1 MIKIKHAGIAVVAA
15 LAVVGSTVSVLT
27 LSAQDPPTAT
37 PQPLSSAIATA
48 NAEQE
53 SKVSYCD
60 PRTDGISVQGVGV
73 VTIPASIGVVEL
85 GVDVTAD
92 PLIDARSTAAHAMQN
107 IIDAVKEQGVTD
119 DQITTTRLSIRPER
133 TWIEEE
139 FTLEDGSTGRRSRD
153 VIIGY
158 RVSNRVKIQIDVADT
173 SADEDSDILSA
184 VIDAA
189 AMAGGDHVRI
199 DSIYF
204 TADQTAENL
213 DEARKLAVQDT
224 LHRANL
230 YAESFGVEVG
240 ILLSATEGFTSA
252 PVYGDA
258 AVVRLESASFDGPS
272 TPISAGD
279 VEIRASIN
287 AKFAIVQPGCVDKVA
302 AAKSKVTE

>member
-1 MIKIKHAGIAVVAA
+1 MINTKYVGIAIVAV

-27 LSAQDPPTAT
+27 LSAQDPPTPT
-37 PQPLSSAIATA
+37 PQPLTSAIATA
-48 NAEQE
+48 NAEQDA
-53 SKVSYCD
+53 KATYCD
-60 PRTDGISVQGVGV
+60 HRSDGISVQGVGV

-92 PLIDARSTAAHAMQN
+92 PLVDARSTAAESMQN
-107 IIDAVKEQGVTD
+107 VIDAVKEQGVTD

-158 RVSNRVKIQIDVADT
+158 RVSNRVRIAIDITDAT
-173 SADEDSDILSA
+173 EDANDDILSN

-189 AMAGGDHVRI
+189 ATAGGDDVRI

-204 TADQTAENL
+204 TANQSTETV
-213 DEARKLAVQDT
+213 DEARKIAVEDA

-230 YAESFGVEVG
+230 YAAAFGVEVG
-240 ILLSATEGFTSA
+240 TLLSASEVVAST
-252 PVYGDA
+252 PVYDV
-258 AVVRLESASFDGPS
+258 VVRESAALDGPS

-287 AKFAIVQPGCVDKVA
+287 AKFAISQPGCVDKA
-302 AAKSKVTE
+302 ATAKSKVAE

>member
-1 MIKIKHAGIAVVAA
+1 MIKTKYVGIAVVAV
-15 LAVVGSTVSVLT
+15 LAVVGSSISVLT
-27 LSAQDPPTAT
+27 LSAQDPPTPT

-48 NAEQE
+48 NAELDSE
-53 SKVSYCD
+53 VTYCD
-60 PRTDGISVQGVGV
+60 HRSDGISVQGVGV

-92 PLIDARSTAAHAMQN
+92 PLVDARSTAAESMQN
-107 IIDAVKEQGVTD
+107 VIDAVKEQGVTD

-158 RVSNRVKIQIDVADT
+158 RVSNRVRIEIDITDT
-173 SADEDSDILSA
+173 SEGANNDILSN

-189 AMAGGDHVRI
+189 ATAGGDDVRI

-204 TADQTAENL
+204 TANQSTETVDK
-213 DEARKLAVQDT
+213 ARKIAVGDA
-224 LHRANL
+224 LHRASL
-230 YAESFGVEVG
+230 YAEAFGVEVG
-240 ILLSATEGFTSA
+240 TLLSASEVVAST
-252 PVYGDA
+252 PVYDV
-258 AVVRLESASFDGPS
+258 VVRESAAFDGPS

-302 AAKSKVTE
+302 ATEGKVAE

>member
-1 MIKIKHAGIAVVAA
+1 MLITRKYIGIAIVAV
-15 LAVVGSTVSVLT
+15 LAVAGSTASVLT
-27 LSAQDPPTAT
+27 LSAQEPGSLAT
-37 PQPLSSAIATA
+37 VVATHDAAIG
-48 NAEQE
+48 NV
-53 SKVSYCD
+53 KYCD
-60 PRTDGISVQGVGV
+60 PRTDGITVQGSGV

-92 PLIDARSTAAHAMQN
+92 PLVDARSTAASAMQSV
-107 IIDAVKEQGVTD
+107 IDAVKEQGVTD

-139 FTLEDGSTGRRSRD
+139 FTLDDGSTGRRSRD

-158 RVSNRVKIQIDVADT
+158 RVSNRVRIEIDIAET
-173 SADEDSDILSA
+173 SEDDDSDILSA

-189 AMAGGDHVRI
+189 ATAGGDNVRI

-204 TADQTAENL
+204 TADQTAESL
-213 DEARKLAVQDT
+213 DEARKLAVQDA

-240 ILLSATEGFTSA
+240 VLISATETLTST

-258 AVVRLESASFDGPS
+258 AAVRLESEFFDGPS

-287 AKFAIVQPGCVDKVA
+287 AKFAIAQPDCVDKMA
-302 AAKSKVTE
+302 AAKSKVAE